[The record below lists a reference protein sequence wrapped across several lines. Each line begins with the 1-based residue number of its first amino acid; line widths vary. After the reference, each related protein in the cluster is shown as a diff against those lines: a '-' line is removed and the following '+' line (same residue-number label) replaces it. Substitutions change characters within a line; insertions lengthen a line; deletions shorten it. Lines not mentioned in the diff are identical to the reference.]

1 MVAVRT
7 VFYAGLAMIAV
18 SLVSLPSATVHEQ
31 DTMAAHDA
39 SATYVRVCLNRRGIP
54 DRRACH
60 HTSRQDPQRTT
71 LALR

>member
-1 MVAVRT
+1 MVALRT
-7 VFYAGLAMIAV
+7 FFCATLAVIAV
-18 SLVSLPSATVHEQ
+18 STVGMRATNVREEE
-31 DTMAAHDA
+31 TIAAQDA
-39 SATYVRVCLNRRGIP
+39 SATYVRVCVNHRGVP